1 MIDPKTITKKKFITF
16 MVIAFAV
23 SMIPMIGAAVMLKNG
38 NTLMFMFLFRVVAV
52 FIPLIAVLISGSE
65 FKKLGFKP
73 KKFRYIPLAL
83 TGPQILTWIGMA
95 LFFMIFPGTF
105 NIGIDGI
112 LSQIPDLNGVDL
124 SVLSPSFMFIEI
136 VIMSLTVIPVSQI
149 IPSLGEEAGWRGVMY
164 PYLKEH
170 LGPLAGRI
178 LGGVLWGIWHWPL
191 VIIGGY
197 FYGSGHAVTGCLM
210 ICLALTSFGIL
221 IDHLYE
227 KTGSILI
234 SSLAHSAMNAASMP
248 ALLLSSTDI
257 DQILGPSA
265 FSLIPIIP
273 VIIVSVVIVIF
284 SGKKKAR

>member
-16 MVIAFAV
+16 MVIAFAF

-136 VIMSLTVIPVSQI
+136 IIMSLTVIPVSQI

-197 FYGSGHAVTGCLM
+197 FYGGGHAVTGCLM

-227 KTGSILI
+227 KTHSIWI
-234 SSLAHSAMNAASMP
+234 ASLAHSAMNAAAMP
-248 ALLLSSTDI
+248 LMFLSITNTDLTV
-257 DQILGPSA
+257 LGPSN
-265 FSLIPIIP
+265 FSLIPVIP
-273 VIIVSVVIVIF
+273 VIIIDIVIIMRDR
-284 SGKKKAR
+284 KNVK